1 MSGFIGSHSAAST
14 SAEEEAL
21 IKRALAASRA
31 SGAASRASGAGS
43 GAGGPGPVGTARVGT
58 HSAARTNAEEKRQ
71 IEWAL
76 AASRASGAGSGAG
89 SGLPPG
95 WSAERTDEGEV
106 YYEHTDANI
115 PNQWEVPTV
124 NTVKKIRAGA
134 GGAGAAASSG
144 AGAAGAGGAG
154 AAGAGG
160 AGAAGA
166 GGAGAAAAEHL
177 TPNQYLERYPR
188 PATVDSQAEQVYGD
202 YLTELDNFYAK
213 ITEKIGPLRSSISIT
228 EIIPHKEGMGG
239 LFHGN
244 ALAAATPE
252 ILKYYNI
259 RLIIQ
264 ATGDRQE
271 KELIRAGLARM
282 DTSQRPLILE
292 LDMEDNENQSLDTI
306 LQKSLEYLPHGQL
319 RLLDLMLAVRNEGS
333 NILVNCSVG
342 MSRSTAVVLMHLM
355 DPRAENMDLLDAWR
369 FLKYKRPVIFP
380 NYGFIQKL
388 RAYEQRIRGTNTV
401 SDELIAKHSLYRIQ
415 EGGKKRRSLKTRK
428 RRHRKVKK
436 TRRRTLASSRVK
448 RQ

>member
-1 MSGFIGSHSAAST
+1 MP
-14 SAEEEAL
+14 
-21 IKRALAASRA
+21 IK
-31 SGAASRASGAGS
+31 
-43 GAGGPGPVGTARVGT
+43 
-58 HSAARTNAEEKRQ
+58 
-71 IEWAL
+71 
-76 AASRASGAGSGAG
+76 
-89 SGLPPG
+89 LPPG

-134 GGAGAAASSG
+134 GG

>member
-134 GGAGAAASSG
+134 GGAGAAASS
-144 AGAAGAGGAG
+144 GAG